1 MLGALLSECIFLSLW
16 LWFKNL
22 ICVEQ
27 INNFIY
33 EGNGISN
40 GQYIASLHPAL
51 GQKVQDKI
59 EEKAAALELIFNL
72 TEA

>member
-1 MLGALLSECIFLSLW
+1 MYIFKPMALIPKFDLCWTNKF
-16 LWFKNL
+16 
-22 ICVEQ
+22 IC
-27 INNFIY
+27 

-40 GQYIASLHPAL
+40 GWYIASLHPVL